1 MNFNKNRRVTLF
13 QILGRDRMNKK
24 SSSQHKKSNTTE
36 HVQLPLLYDNF
47 LTEHRIHLGQQKQ
60 FKSIKIQDDFP
71 PNQSLSVS
79 ARSPIRL
86 QSIFQSGQM
95 NIKIDQLLNRK
106 KYVKSS
112 IHMKLH

>member
-13 QILGRDRMNKK
+13 QILGRGRVNKKQSPKHKK
-24 SSSQHKKSNTTE
+24 SSTID
-36 HVQLPLLYDNF
+36 HVQLPQLYDNF
-47 LTEHRIHLGQQKQ
+47 LTEHTLRLGYQKQ
-60 FKSIKIQDDFP
+60 QKSIKIKDDFP
-71 PNQSLSVS
+71 VNTSLSVS
-79 ARSPIRL
+79 TRSPVRL
-86 QSIFQSGQM
+86 QSILQSGQI

>member
-13 QILGRDRMNKK
+13 QILGRDRVNKK
-24 SSSQHKKSNTTE
+24 SQTQHKKSNTID
-36 HVQLPLLYDNF
+36 HVQLPQLYDNF
-47 LTEHRIHLGQQKQ
+47 LTEHRIRLGQQKQ
-60 FKSIKIQDDFP
+60 FKSIKIKDDFP
-71 PNQSLSVS
+71 ANASLNVSV
-79 ARSPIRL
+79 RSPIRL

-112 IHMKLH
+112 IQMKLH